1 MVVSDS
7 DFKILN
13 TKLMIGSILND
24 EGKLPE
30 AVAYFEEVISFAKDE
45 PQTKE
50 LIFTA
55 HLLLATAHRMMGNL

>member
-30 AVAYFEEVISFAKDE
+30 AVAYFEEVISFAKNE
-45 PQTKE
+45 P
-50 LIFTA
+50 
-55 HLLLATAHRMMGNL
+55 